1 MKKVVGLIINLFI
14 FSLGLGLL
22 FLTLSK
28 NTELTNTLVDIYI
41 MEYKVA
47 ALLGVVL
54 MVLPIIYF
62 IMSVNSMVTKK
73 TTISFET
80 TEGKVSISNSAI
92 TDFVERICSNY
103 TEVSHSHS
111 EAVPSA
117 KSRGDIVISVN
128 MDILGGT
135 NIPETVERLQQN
147 IKRQLGEL
155 LGLEN
160 IESVSVNISNIISND
175 TETEEGI

>member
-103 TEVSHSHS
+103 TEVSH
-111 EAVPSA
+111 
-117 KSRGDIVISVN
+117 
-128 MDILGGT
+128 
-135 NIPETVERLQQN
+135 
-147 IKRQLGEL
+147 
-155 LGLEN
+155 
-160 IESVSVNISNIISND
+160 
-175 TETEEGI
+175 